1 MPIASWTR
9 HLQALL
15 ALAAATIAIPA
26 AAQDRPTEPPAQAQG
41 TPSAD
46 ATRPVSFAIQGL
58 SSGSQVRVVPKPER
72 APEGASSASCTEDCV
87 LKLQKGS
94 YTLIASRAD
103 DHRTKDVEITSSQ
116 VLILGRSD
124 GISRTFGTA
133 MGITGIVVGA
143 LGAFVMGA
151 VIAAPAYPPESDEAP
166 PGRGG
171 VFGMGVL
178 GLAAGTG
185 LAILGFSF
193 AAANRAPS
201 MDLEQMAKARPPASG
216 AVAGISLSGKF

>member
-1 MPIASWTR
+1 MAIASWAR
-9 HLQALL
+9 LQALL

-26 AAQDRPTEPPAQAQG
+26 AAQERPREPPAEAQR

-46 ATRPVSFAIQGL
+46 ATRPVRFAIQGL
-58 SSGSQVRVVPKPER
+58 TPGLQVCVVPQPER
-72 APEGASSASCTEDCV
+72 APEIASSASCTEDCV
-87 LKLQKGS
+87 LKLQKGA
-94 YTLIASRAD
+94 YTLIASRGD
-103 DHRTKDVEITSSQ
+103 DQRTKDVELRSSQ

-124 GISRTFGTA
+124 GISRTFGTV

-143 LGAFVMGA
+143 LGAFVAGA
-151 VIAAPAYPPESDEAP
+151 VLAAPAYAPEDDEAP
-166 PGRGG
+166 PGRAG
-171 VFGMGVL
+171 VFGMGLL

-185 LAILGFSF
+185 LAIVGFSF